1 MEGSDLIANASPIVR
16 AMAPSISASIGV
28 LLSGGQARK
37 NLEADWAVV
46 EGMIQAVGL
55 KDFRFRGNAM
65 ELEVF
70 TSLGQDEIERLV
82 TNTVAAML
90 KADSVIDWAMVDL
103 EKFNP
108 EFRHRWV
115 SEVSNISDETLQ
127 DLFARLLKGELESP
141 GSVSNDT
148 MSIARD
154 MSKSR
159 AEEFQI
165 FCSAALYDAN
175 GTPKVVVGCGSP
187 GRDSLAPYGLSFD
200 VLMRLAHHRLIVNEM
215 DSRLNVSGSPKP
227 IYFAT
232 HQGEGRLLESS
243 TETSPRPIKGILF
256 TPAGVELARVVERI
270 AVPEYTVAMFQD
282 LDKQGWVVRPGSMRP

>member
-46 EGMIQAVGL
+46 EDMIQAVGL

-70 TSLGQDEIERLV
+70 TSPDQDEIERLV
-82 TNTVAAML
+82 TNTVTAML
-90 KADSVIDWAMVDL
+90 KADSVTDWAKVDL

-165 FCSAALYDAN
+165 FCSAALYDAI
-175 GTPKVVVGCGSP
+175 GDPKIVVGCGSP
-187 GRDSLAPYGLSFD
+187 GRGSLGPYGLSFD
-200 VLMRLAHHRLIVNEM
+200 VLMRLAHHRLIVNE
-215 DSRLNVSGSPKP
+215 LNAHLSVSGASKP
-227 IYFAT
+227 IFLAT
-232 HQGEGRLLESS
+232 HQGQSWLLESA
-243 TETSPRPIKGILF
+243 TETASRPINGVLF
-256 TPAGVELARVVERI
+256 TPAGEELARVVERI
-270 AVPEYTVAMFQD
+270 AVPEYTEAMFQD
-282 LDKQGWVVRPGSMRP
+282 LDKQGWVVRPVSMQP